1 MLEPLTV
8 LDSLKPSHDERFDVI
23 IIGSGPAGMSAAV
36 CCARADLKTLII
48 ERALPGGGVSSSFK
62 VHNVLGFP
70 GIFRGALDCRATEI
84 TEKMKVAAAE
94 ALASVITN
102 PTEDEILPYSTNKE
116 VVLKVSEAVKGAW
129 GS

>member
-70 GIFRGALDCRATEI
+70 GGIVGQDLGKRMESHILDYNLSYANTSVDVIENKHGIEKKVVTE
-84 TEKMKVAAAE
+84 
-94 ALASVITN
+94 
-102 PTEDEILPYSTNKE
+102 
-116 VVLKVSEAVKGAW
+116 
-129 GS
+129 